1 MKNVCLEGHSL
12 LVCCAVL
19 SMFRR
24 SECVCVCVYVCV
36 CVCGADRTL
45 LGLTDTKLGDGPSVP
60 NICDYL
66 PVDTE

>member
-1 MKNVCLEGHSL
+1 MSALKDIVFWCVVL
-12 LVCCAVL
+12 CCQCFGGV
-19 SMFRR
+19 
-24 SECVCVCVYVCV
+24 CVCVCVYVCV